1 MFVCRVD
8 GVWWVEYGHIASD
21 IRYAGFGG
29 AADTWFSRAADSS
42 TSRAADT
49 WFIGAADI
57 DRVASLGRHDRTH

>member
-29 AADTWFSRAADSS
+29 AADTWFSRAAD
-42 TSRAADT
+42 T